1 MSFCRF
7 DNVIKPGGVLGLIF
21 AGYVLLASQ
30 SPYPILGLSETRLD
44 NTTPDSQIDIEGYD
58 ILRRD
63 RNTNGGE

>member
-7 DNVIKPGGVLGLIF
+7 DNVIKTGGVLGLIF

-30 SPYPILGLSETRLD
+30 SPYPILGLNETRLD
-44 NTTPDSQIDIEGYD
+44 NTIPDSQIDIEGYD

-63 RNTNGGE
+63 RNTYGGE

>member
-7 DNVIKPGGVLGLIF
+7 DNVIKTGGVLGLIF

-44 NTTPDSQIDIEGYD
+44 NTIPDSQIDIEGYD